1 MLADTI
7 AASPIFYLQPCL
19 MLFSIGKC
27 FPQARKFRATDTFLL
42 FPSDTF
48 LLLPSDTFFPTWHFL
63 AHPDILKDILSHR
76 IKRSRVMDKKILSVD
91 NRSRHVTMISLPAFD
106 DKVDSVSTSVDS
118 NGGNGGL
125 IFL

>member
-1 MLADTI
+1 MIANFYMLADTI
-7 AASPIFYLQPCL
+7 AASPFFYLQPCL

-63 AHPDILKDILSHR
+63 AHPDILKDILYLSNFL
-76 IKRSRVMDKKILSVD
+76 IKLDLMKYGWIMDVEPD
-91 NRSRHVTMISLPAFD
+91 MEVVF
-106 DKVDSVSTSVDS
+106 
-118 NGGNGGL
+118 
-125 IFL
+125 